1 MAETGAEEHAGSDL
15 DRPVLRIVRGDPTPQ
30 ELAALLVV
38 VLTRT
43 EPPVQRRT
51 APGWAD
57 RQPLMRRLLR
67 TGSGAWRTSALP

>member
-1 MAETGAEEHAGSDL
+1 MSNGEAGGAR
-15 DRPVLRIVRGDPTPQ
+15 DRPVLRVVRGEPTDD

-43 EPPVQRRT
+43 EPEAQRRA

-57 RQPLMRRLLR
+57 RTRALRRPQR
-67 TGSGAWRTSALP
+67 PGAGAWRTSALP